1 MLYYSH
7 IPQPPLSDFVSQI
20 WLYEG
25 YCVAHQLERIL
36 PDGSLELVFNLQE
49 NNIRVYEQNNPAQ
62 FQSFSGSVV
71 VGPQTEYFVIDTA
84 CQQTTMGVHFKAGGA
99 FPFLGLPAGELYGIH
114 LSLEML
120 WGEVATV
127 LREQLLEAETAL
139 VRCQLLE
146 ETLLAQATR
155 PIARH
160 PAVNFA
166 LQEFHKKSPFPTV
179 SQVTEQIGLSHRRFI
194 ELFTQE
200 VGLSPK
206 RFLRVRR
213 FQEALA
219 LIKRSRPIEWAHLA
233 LHCGYFDQAH
243 FNHDFLAFSG
253 LNPSVYLSQ
262 QGEHLNHVPFPD

>member
-1 MLYYSH
+1 MLYQTY

-25 YCVAHQLERIL
+25 YSTTHQLERIL
-36 PDGSLELVFNLQE
+36 PDGSLELVINLQE
-49 NNIRVYEQNNPAQ
+49 NNIRVYDQDNPAQ

-84 CQQTTMGVHFKAGGA
+84 CQQATMGVHFKAGGA
-99 FPFLGLPAGELYGIH
+99 FPFLGVPAGELNGIH
-114 LSLEML
+114 LSLAML

-127 LREQLLEAETAL
+127 LREQLLETETAL
-139 VRCQLLE
+139 ARCQLLE
-146 ETLLAQATR
+146 QVLLAQATR
-155 PIARH
+155 PLARH
-160 PAVNFA
+160 PAVKFA
-166 LQEFHKKSPFPTV
+166 LQEFHKKSPCRTITN
-179 SQVTEQIGLSHRRFI
+179 VTEQIGLSQRRFI

-219 LIKRSRPIEWAHLA
+219 WIRSNQPIEWADLA
-233 LHCGYFDQAH
+233 LGCGYFDQAH
-243 FNHDFLAFSG
+243 FNHDFRAFSG
-253 LNPSVYLSQ
+253 LNPTVYLAQ
-262 QGEHLNHVPFPD
+262 QCEHLNHVPLPD